1 LLIDEPAEV
10 GKTIPVAFAV
20 VAPQGTRADDP
31 EPLPRPAKLRVLLES
46 DQAVVRPVTH
56 VAVLETDRT
65 SEPVVFE
72 VVPVESGLVTLVF
85 RVYLDR
91 DSQLLQEIRA
101 ELPVAQLLEKMAA
114 WSTI

>member
-1 LLIDEPAEV
+1 MVFRIN
-10 GKTIPVAFAV
+10 
-20 VAPQGTRADDP
+20 
-31 EPLPRPAKLRVLLES
+31 LLES

-65 SEPVVFE
+65 SKPVIFE
-72 VVPVESGLVTLVF
+72 VVPVKSGLIVLVF

-101 ELPVAQLLEKMAA
+101 ELPVAQSLKKVTT

>member
-1 LLIDEPAEV
+1 
-10 GKTIPVAFAV
+10 V

-31 EPLPRPAKLRVLLES
+31 EPLPHPAKLRVLLES
-46 DQAVVRPVTH
+46 GQAVVRPVTH
-56 VAVLETDRT
+56 VAVLETNRI

-72 VVPVESGLVTLVF
+72 VVPIESGLVTLVF

-91 DSQLLQEIRA
+91 DSQLLQEIQA
-101 ELPVAQLLEKMAA
+101 ELPVAQSLEKNVT